1 MQTTAPPRSADIAD
15 GEACATETIQLDV
28 TGMTCASCVA
38 RVEKVLGRQEG
49 VHRAEVNLATG
60 RARVIIDADKA
71 DAEALAARVT
81 RAGYESHPTPVAVPG
96 APAPADLGA
105 PGEHQSLRQRLIIA
119 TMLSLPVFV
128 IEMGGHLVPAWH
140 HWLHRTLGSASIG
153 WLQFVL
159 ATLVMIWPGRAFF
172 SHGLPALARAA
183 PDMNTL
189 VAVGSLAAW
198 GYSVVALFAP
208 GVLPAGAANL
218 YFEPAAVIITLI
230 LLGRWLESR
239 ARARTTEAISLLAG
253 LQPATARVLRDGGF
267 VDAPIAQIRVGDQV
281 LIRPGERVPV
291 DGTVLDGES
300 HVDESMLTGE
310 PVPVARRAGDPVA
323 TGTLNQSGALRIEV
337 THAAGDTVLDKIV
350 RMVEDAQGAK
360 MPIQAV
366 VDQVALWFVPIVM
379 GLSLLTFV
387 VWLMFGPAP
396 ALSLALVN
404 AVAVLIIACPCAMG
418 LATPTS
424 VMVGIGRAASLG
436 LLFRNGAALQALD
449 QVRVMAFDKTGT
461 LTIGHPALT
470 DLHPLDDADTDTM
483 LRLAASV
490 EQHSEHPIA
499 KAIIT
504 AAREHGLSLSTPQAF
519 EARVGH
525 GVVAQLDGE
534 RVLVGTA
541 DLLADHG
548 LDAGPLQARA
558 AELAALG
565 RSTILVARGERVLGL
580 MAVSDPLKPD
590 AREALAALRADGLH
604 LVMLTGDNP
613 LTAQAIAS
621 ELGIAEVHAQ
631 CRPQDKLDQLNR
643 LRQAYGPIAFVGDGI
658 NDAPTLAGADVGIAM
673 GSGTDTAM
681 AAADVVSMAG
691 RLSSLPSARRLAAAT
706 LRNIRQNLF
715 WAFAYN
721 VALIPLAAGVMYPVN
736 GMLLSP
742 HLAAFAMAMSSVF
755 VVSNALRLRR
765 VAL

>member
-1 MQTTAPPRSADIAD
+1 MPATAAPERDAPGAD
-15 GEACATETIQLDV
+15 ACPLETIQLDI

-38 RVEKVLGRQEG
+38 RVEKVLGRHEG

-60 RARVIIDADKA
+60 RARVTIDADKA

-81 RAGYESHPTPVAVPG
+81 KAGYETHPTVQAPPG
-96 APAPADLGA
+96 TPAGADLGA
-105 PGEHQSLRQRLIIA
+105 PGEHAGLRTRLIIA
-119 TMLSLPVFV
+119 ALLTLPVFV

-140 HWLHRTLGSASIG
+140 HLLNQTFGASAIG

-159 ATLVMIWPGRAFF
+159 ATAVMAWPGRAFF
-172 SHGLPALARAA
+172 SHGLPALARGA

-198 GYSVVALFAP
+198 AYSVVALIAP
-208 GVLPAGAANL
+208 TLLPEGAANL
-218 YFEPAAVIITLI
+218 YFEPAAVIVTLI

-253 LQPATARVLRDGGF
+253 LQPATARVRRDDRF
-267 VDAPIAQIRVGDQV
+267 VDLPIAEIRVGDTV
-281 LIRPGERVPV
+281 LIRPGERVPI
-291 DGTVLDGES
+291 DGTVLDGQS

-310 PVPVARRAGDPVA
+310 PLPAARGIGDALA
-323 TGTLNQSGALRIEV
+323 TGTLNQSGALTIEV

-360 MPIQAV
+360 MPIQAM
-366 VDQVALWFVPIVM
+366 VDQVAAWFVPVVM
-379 GLSLLTFV
+379 GLAALTFV
-387 VWLMFGPAP
+387 VWVVFGPTP

-424 VMVGIGRAASLG
+424 VMVGIGRAARLG

-449 QVRVMAFDKTGT
+449 GVRVMAFDKTGT
-461 LTIGHPALT
+461 LTVGHPQLT
-470 DLHPLDDADTDTM
+470 DLIVADGADETT
-483 LRLAASV
+483 LLTAAASV
-490 EQHSEHPIA
+490 EQFSEHPIA
-499 KAIIT
+499 RAIVT
-504 AAREHGLSLSTPQAF
+504 AAEERGSALQAARGF
-519 EARVGH
+519 EARIGH
-525 GVVAQLDGE
+525 GAVAELGGE
-534 RVLVGTA
+534 RVLVGSA
-541 DLLADHG
+541 DLMATEG
-548 LDAGPLQARA
+548 LDVGPLQARA
-558 AELAALG
+558 DDLAG
-565 RSTILVARGERVLGL
+565 RARSIVFVARGARLLGL
-580 MAVSDPLKPD
+580 IAVADPLKPD
-590 AREALAALRADGLH
+590 AREALAALRADGLR
-604 LVMLTGDNP
+604 LVMLTGDNA
-613 LTAQAIAS
+613 LTARSIAA
-621 ELGIAEVHAQ
+621 ELGIDEVHAQ
-631 CRPQDKLDQLNR
+631 CRPEDKLAQLNR
-643 LRQAYGPIAFVGDGI
+643 LREAHGRIAFVGDGI

-691 RLSSLPSARRLAAAT
+691 RLSSLPTARRLAAAT

-721 VALIPLAAGVMYPVN
+721 VALIPLAAGALYPLN

-742 HLAAFAMAMSSVF
+742 HFAALAMAMSSVF

-765 VAL
+765 IAL